1 MINITIA
8 VDAMGGDHGVKSTIP
23 AVLQFLKHR
32 QNARVLLVGLPD
44 PIQAILK
51 KHKALANARLNI
63 IEASEVVEMDE
74 APQAALKNKKN
85 SSMRRAVDLVKSGQ
99 AQACVSAGNT
109 GALMATARFVLKML
123 PGIERPA
130 IAKLLPNQ
138 QAGYTCLL
146 DLGANIESTPHQLYQ
161 FAVMGSMLVSA
172 IQDKPHPSV
181 GLLNVGSEEGKGS
194 EMLHETAELLRQSR
208 LNFYG
213 NVEGNDIF
221 KGTVD
226 VVVCEGFVG
235 NVTLKSIEGL
245 LRMLNKLVQDY
256 LLKGLWSK
264 LALLM
269 IYPALKKLKEKI
281 DPSRYN
287 GASLLGLRHIVVKSH
302 GSADENSFFWALEQA
317 AKEVEGGVIEHI
329 HNEMIK
335 MSPLEALSTPE
346 RVGND

>member
-8 VDAMGGDHGVKSTIP
+8 VDAMGGDHGLSSTVP
-23 AVLQFLKHR
+23 AVLRFLEHR
-32 QNARVLLVGLPD
+32 QKASVLLVGLPD
-44 PIQAILK
+44 PIKAMLK
-51 KHKALANARLNI
+51 KHKALGESRLSI
-63 IEASEVVEMDE
+63 VEASEIVEMDE
-74 APQAALKNKKN
+74 APQAALKNKKD
-85 SSMRRAVDLVKSGQ
+85 SSMRRAIDLVKSGQ

-130 IAKLLPNQ
+130 IAKFLPNQ
-138 QAGYTCLL
+138 EGSFTCVL

-161 FAVMGSMLVSA
+161 FAVMGSMLVNATQGKSR
-172 IQDKPHPSV
+172 PRV

-194 EMLHETAELLRQSR
+194 EMLQKTADLLRQSQ

-213 NVEGNDIF
+213 NIEGNDIF

-235 NVTLKSIEGL
+235 NVALKSMEGL

-256 LLKGLWSK
+256 VVKSFWGK
-264 LALLM
+264 LAVLM
-269 IYPALKKLKEKI
+269 VYPALKRLKAKI

-287 GASLLGLRHIVVKSH
+287 GASLLGLRQIVIKSH
-302 GSADENSFFWALEQA
+302 GGADENSFFWALEQA
-317 AKEVEGGVIEHI
+317 ANEVEGGVIEHI

-335 MSPLEALSTPE
+335 KSPLDALSRSE
-346 RVGND
+346 RVGGD